1 MYAKMENDNT
11 SEGEPAYQTKK
22 PSKKKKKGPV
32 EPTLYMSPVLA
43 NAYKNRA
50 WVIEIVF
57 GSVMGLCGAIML
69 LVSYLQE
76 GKDYDPTLRGISYS
90 FCGLGGL
97 FILLG
102 FCWYTNLQKLEE
114 NRQNEMD
121 PLRASESMTTQQTMV
136 SGKWAASSPQGLWK
150 VFPSSCVNIAFKEW
164 ILSLSVKDYFKD

>member
-1 MYAKMENDNT
+1 MFLRNARIGPILINVK
-11 SEGEPAYQTKK
+11 SQSSKKQKKKPPAEPA
-22 PSKKKKKGPV
+22 
-32 EPTLYMSPVLA
+32 LYMSPVLA

-69 LVSYLQE
+69 LCSYLQE
-76 GKDYDPTLRGISYS
+76 DYDPTLRGISYG

-121 PLRASESMTTQQTMV
+121 PLRASESMITQQTMV
-136 SGKWAASSPQGLWK
+136 SGK
-150 VFPSSCVNIAFKEW
+150 
-164 ILSLSVKDYFKD
+164 